1 VAFSFLQAKGEAE
14 ALAREVGGIAL
25 HADLSEP
32 ELAPALVRD
41 AAARLGGLDVLVLNA
56 GVNDPKPFDAL
67 ALDDLRRAERLHVES
82 AFLAMQEAARVLPHG
97 GRIVA
102 VGSVAGVAARPGSVA
117 YGASKAALHSLVRS
131 VAEALAPRG
140 IAVNAVA
147 PGMIETGTHG
157 EMMTPAFTSRIE
169 AQVPMGRFGTA
180 DEVAECVLFF
190 AAGPAYVTGQVLVMD
205 GGIAN
210 VYFR

>member
-1 VAFSFLQAKGEAE
+1 
-14 ALAREVGGIAL
+14 
-25 HADLSEP
+25 
-32 ELAPALVRD
+32 
-41 AAARLGGLDVLVLNA
+41 
-56 GVNDPKPFDAL
+56 
-67 ALDDLRRAERLHVES
+67 
-82 AFLAMQEAARVLPHG
+82 MQEAARVLPHG